1 MLYLKADVTKPL
13 SYISCGQFVKDSNWI
28 HEKRNLDS
36 FEIIY
41 GVRGCAYIQ
50 QDEDKFEVTPGKAL
64 LLLPGH
70 VHKGYKESDGEVS
83 FYWMHFHC
91 ADNSEILTSKAAQS
105 LMFPLTSGAYFNNSC
120 RFVIIPVFFKPNESE
135 KLTIQ
140 IRQLLHCAYLKN
152 YMSLTNNY
160 LLTLVL
166 MELSQQVVT
175 SSSNDLRDEASRKFS
190 EIIEWIR
197 INSNK
202 NYSVAEISKRF
213 NFNKDYLCRMF
224 KKHTGMSIVKYMNGV
239 KIGKAKE
246 LLCSS
251 ELSLKEISY
260 NLGFNDDKYF
270 MKLFKTYENLTPS
283 EYRSSYYKTHLNDK

>member
-13 SYISCGQFVKDSNWI
+13 SYISCGQFVKDANWI

-41 GVRGCAYIQ
+41 GIKGCAYIQ
-50 QDEDKFEVTPGKAL
+50 QDEDKYEVTPGKTL

-70 VHKGYKESDGEVS
+70 IHKGYKESENELS
-83 FYWMHFHC
+83 FYWIHFQC
-91 ADNSEILTSKAAQS
+91 ADFEILTSKAAQS
-105 LMFPLTSGAYFNNSC
+105 LMFPLTSGSYLNNTC
-120 RFVIIPVFFKPNESE
+120 HFILVPVFFKSNESE
-135 KLTIQ
+135 KLVIQ
-140 IRQLLHCAYLKN
+140 IRQLLHHAYSAN
-152 YMSLTNNY
+152 CMALTNNY
-160 LLTLVL
+160 ILTLVL

-175 SSSNDLRDEASRKFS
+175 SSSNDLRDETSRKFS
-190 EIIEWIR
+190 EIIEWLR
-197 INSNK
+197 ININK
-202 NYSVAEISKRF
+202 NYSVSEISQKF
-213 NFNKDYLCRMF
+213 NFNKDYLCRIF

-251 ELSLKEISY
+251 ELSIKEISY
-260 NLGFNDDKYF
+260 SLGFNDDKYF
-270 MKLFKTYENLTPS
+270 MKLFKTHENLTPS